1 MFNRLQRSPVNTPI
15 KIQITDKYLPIFL
28 RGQKI
33 KVTAAKVILK
43 TSGVATIAGFSII
56 INNQEL
62 KVFLANEQMGG
73 LFAGDKLA
81 KGAVLTEAFPNGI
94 IGECTL
100 TIKNTGPLAPELAQ
114 PGDTSALDPTKLLDM
129 ILYFEYT
136 LV

>member
-1 MFNRLQRSPVNTPI
+1 MTRAEIL
-15 KIQITDKYLPIFL
+15 
-28 RGQKI
+28 
-33 KVTAAKVILK
+33 LK
-43 TSGVATIAGFSII
+43 TSGVATIARFSIT

-62 KVFLANEQMGG
+62 KDFSANEQMGG

-81 KGAVLTEAFPNGI
+81 QGAMLAEAFPNGI

>member
-1 MFNRLQRSPVNTPI
+1 M
-15 KIQITDKYLPIFL
+15 
-28 RGQKI
+28 
-33 KVTAAKVILK
+33 
-43 TSGVATIAGFSII
+43 
-56 INNQEL
+56 
-62 KVFLANEQMGG
+62 LA
-73 LFAGDKLA
+73 
-81 KGAVLTEAFPNGI
+81 EAFPNGI